1 MVETETTTETQ
12 RTQRL
17 HREKQILMPKD
28 AHEMNESEVRSRI
41 ITLGFGGDE
50 RLFIAFYRKLQQ
62 GLPEGTGIVLR
73 GSVVTNQRHE
83 DGQPFDSLGKGTS
96 DLDVTLV
103 GSKVMEAWSSDAYYI
118 PGMHTKPLCDKDPE
132 IAPSLKEL
140 RESLQTLVGR
150 PVNFQ
155 ATSSLVLY
163 GRDVLFG
170 ETYFVVV
177 PSGENA

>member
-1 MVETETTTETQ
+1 
-12 RTQRL
+12 
-17 HREKQILMPKD
+17 MPKD
-28 AHEMNESEVRSRI
+28 AYEMSEAEVRSRV

-73 GSVVTNQRHE
+73 GSVITNKRHE
-83 DGQPFDSLGKGTS
+83 DGAPFDSQGKGTS

-103 GSKVMEAWSSDAYYI
+103 GKKVMSAWSANGYYI
-118 PGMHTKPLCDKDPE
+118 PGLHTKPLCDKDPD
-132 IAPSLKEL
+132 IAETLNPL
-140 RESLQTLVGR
+140 RESVQQLVGR

-163 GRDVLFG
+163 ARDVLLG
-170 ETYFVVV
+170 EPYFVVV
-177 PSGENA
+177 PAGEEA

>member
-1 MVETETTTETQ
+1 
-12 RTQRL
+12 
-17 HREKQILMPKD
+17 MPKD

-41 ITLGFGGDE
+41 ITLAFGGDE

-73 GSVVTNQRHE
+73 GSVVTNKRFD
-83 DGQPFDSLGKGTS
+83 DGSPFDSQGVGTS

-103 GSKVMEAWSSDAYYI
+103 GSKVMEMWESGAYYI
-118 PGMHTKPLCDKDPE
+118 PGLHTKPLCDDDPK
-132 IAPSLKEL
+132 IAPKLNPL
-140 RESLQTLVGR
+140 REALQNLVGR
-150 PVNFQ
+150 PVNMQ

-170 ETYFVVV
+170 EPYFVVV
-177 PSGENA
+177 PPGEVA

>member
-1 MVETETTTETQ
+1 
-12 RTQRL
+12 
-17 HREKQILMPKD
+17 MPKD
-28 AHEMNESEVRSRI
+28 AHEMNENEIRSRI
-41 ITLGFGGDE
+41 ITLAFGGDE

-62 GLPEGTGIVLR
+62 GLPEGTGVVLR
-73 GSVVTNQRHE
+73 GSVVTNKRHE
-83 DGQPFDSLGKGTS
+83 DGEPFDSRGKNTS

-103 GSKVMEAWSSDAYYI
+103 GTKVMEAWNSDAYYI
-118 PGMHTKPLCDKDPE
+118 PGLHTKPLCDSDPD
-132 IAPSLKEL
+132 IAPSLKSL
-140 RESLQTLVGR
+140 RESLQELVTR

-177 PSGENA
+177 PAGEGA